1 MHPNLDRFI
10 KAQEESFPAALSE
23 LENGYK
29 QTHWMWFIFPQL
41 RGLGM
46 SSTAQFYGLA
56 DKAEAQAYLSHPVLG
71 DRLRI
76 CTRAILRHAKTRS
89 AREILGYPDDL
100 KFRSCI
106 TLFSTVVP
114 DEPLWGNAVE
124 VFYEGKADQRTL
136 ALLRISPK
144 T

>member
-1 MHPNLDRFI
+1 
-10 KAQEESFPAALSE
+10 
-23 LENGYK
+23 
-29 QTHWMWFIFPQL
+29 
-41 RGLGM
+41 M
-46 SSTAQFYGLA
+46 SSTAKFYGLA

-106 TLFSTVVP
+106 TLFLTVVP

-136 ALLRISPK
+136 DLLRISPK